1 MAADPDN
8 PPATQASASRLA
20 RRRRRRERS
29 REEILEAARRV
40 LLREGVAATTLDLV
54 AAEAGLSKAGLY
66 YYFDSKDALLFE
78 LVFASYE
85 AQAKAVE
92 AAVEKAADGGEAL
105 RAIVRETIAAFAANL
120 DDFRLAF
127 LFGQV
132 AGSGAVKLSAE
143 QLARVRPLNDLLLKG
158 AAQKLKAAGALPAE
172 PRLMAFLAFA
182 SALGV
187 LTMKGMVESMNDPLA
202 YTDDQLVDGLASVF
216 EAAIRRSPA
225 TGPKKPSSNSRAA
238 VKAPVAPH
246 AVGSL

>member
-1 MAADPDN
+1 MTKEFADAPAA
-8 PPATQASASRLA
+8 QASASRLA
-20 RRRRRRERS
+20 RRQRRRERS

-78 LVFASYE
+78 LVFATYE

-105 RAIVRETIAAFAANL
+105 RAIVRETLAAFAANL

-158 AAQKLKAAGALPAE
+158 ATQRLKAAGALPAE

-216 EAAIRRSPA
+216 EAAVGRPPA
-225 TGPKKPSSNSRAA
+225 TGRRKPSSTR
-238 VKAPVAPH
+238 
-246 AVGSL
+246 GRR

>member
-1 MAADPDN
+1 MTKEFADAPAA
-8 PPATQASASRLA
+8 QASASRLA
-20 RRRRRRERS
+20 RRQRRRERS
-29 REEILEAARRV
+29 RDEILEAARRV

-66 YYFDSKDALLFE
+66 YYFNSKDALLFE
-78 LVFASYE
+78 LTFASHE

-105 RAIVRETIAAFAANL
+105 RAIVRETIRTFAGRL
-120 DDFRLAF
+120 DDFRVAF

-143 QLARVRPLNDLLLKG
+143 QFARVRPLNDLLLKG
-158 AAQKLKAAGALPAE
+158 ATQKLKAAGALPAE

-216 EAAIRRSPA
+216 EAAVR
-225 TGPKKPSSNSRAA
+225 GSRASGVQNRRPA
-238 VKAPVAPH
+238 RRR
-246 AVGSL
+246 GSARR